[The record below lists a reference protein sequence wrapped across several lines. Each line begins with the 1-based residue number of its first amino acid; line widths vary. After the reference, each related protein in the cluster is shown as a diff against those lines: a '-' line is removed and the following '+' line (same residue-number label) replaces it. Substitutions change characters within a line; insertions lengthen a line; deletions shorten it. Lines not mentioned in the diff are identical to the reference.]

1 MEFTKLTCHV
11 ICQAPN
17 SRETMNEAGK
27 LIVQKTNQSLT
38 FSHNGLR
45 SVPYSFFTLDKE
57 NTKELANFIKLMYND
72 DNESDL
78 KINNEDLQFLI
89 KHGFHIDRDE
99 NNVIHIHRGN
109 KE

>member
-1 MEFTKLTCHV
+1 MEVTKLTCHV

-57 NTKELANFIKLMYND
+57 NTKELAKFIKSMYNVD
-72 DNESDL
+72 SESDL
-78 KINNEDLQFLI
+78 KISNDDLQFLI
-89 KHGFHIDRDE
+89 KNGFQIERDE
-99 NNVIHIHRGN
+99 NNAIHIHRG
-109 KE
+109 K